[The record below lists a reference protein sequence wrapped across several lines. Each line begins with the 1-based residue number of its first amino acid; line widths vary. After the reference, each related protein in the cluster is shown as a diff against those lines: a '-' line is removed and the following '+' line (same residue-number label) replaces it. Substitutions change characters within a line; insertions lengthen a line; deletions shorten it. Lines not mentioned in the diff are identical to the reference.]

1 MNMSWLVCEVCALII
16 SLCLFYFAIG
26 YKREGRIYTFVTF
39 VASSIAS
46 ALNGI
51 MYFVRFVRKE
61 EVDKVSFIVG
71 IIFAAFLLIAVLIK
85 VIYNFI
91 NKKTIIEV
99 KKEDGVIK
107 IQKTRKYKCG
117 NILKFESSTTSLEKI
132 LE

>member
-1 MNMSWLVCEVCALII
+1 MSWLVCGVCALII

-26 YKREGRIYTFVTF
+26 YKREGRIYAFANF
-39 VASSIAS
+39 VAVSIAS
-46 ALNGI
+46 ALNGT
-51 MYFVRFVRKE
+51 MYFVRKE

-71 IIFAAFLLIAVLIK
+71 IICAAFLLIAILIK

-117 NILKFESSTTSLEKI
+117 NILKSESSTTTLEKI
-132 LE
+132 L